1 MADVGRTIGRD
12 HVLHLRDDRQPKG
25 VVYSHRSTWLHS
37 MASTTTNSI
46 GLSERDRCLLIV
58 PMFHV
63 NAWGAAYTAFFAGT
77 ELIMPQMFLQGEP
90 IVKMI
95 QELRPT
101 ISLGVPTSGT
111 TSFAPRRTTPTPIS
125 RAFAASWPAAPPS
138 HAS

>member
-1 MADVGRTIGRD
+1 
-12 HVLHLRDDRQPKG
+12 
-25 VVYSHRSTWLHS
+25 
-37 MASTTTNSI
+37 
-46 GLSERDRCLLIV
+46 
-58 PMFHV
+58 MFHV

-101 ISLGVPTSGT
+101 ISLGVRPSGT

-125 RAFAASWPAAPPS
+125 RAFAHRGRRRRRPRVMIEAFRDRFGINVIQGWG
-138 HAS
+138 